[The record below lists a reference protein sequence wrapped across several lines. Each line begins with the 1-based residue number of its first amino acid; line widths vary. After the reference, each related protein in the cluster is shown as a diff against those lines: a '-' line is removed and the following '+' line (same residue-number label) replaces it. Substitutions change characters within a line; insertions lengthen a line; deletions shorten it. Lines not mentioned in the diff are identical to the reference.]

1 MGIGKVE
8 INRGAPS
15 SIGQSGIGFV
25 VVPDENN
32 RLDYIED
39 CYRTSTVTINGG
51 YGCGYISAVR
61 VVEGVMPLIKFPMSS
76 EERGS
81 AVFWVRENFNNR
93 PIIVGV
99 IPIDGLANLL
109 IDGQQRIVQ
118 QFGEITVEMFFDA
131 NTSTI
136 NIVAN
141 GSDDLPANIV
151 IKANSGN
158 TNSNISLETDGK
170 VNVTANRIETTLSE
184 ALSFSLKSE
193 DNEELLSLI
202 ADKDNVKFS
211 DQYGNAITVNENNI
225 NVTVKNKF
233 NVNSGK
239 EPMVLGQTLVD
250 LLNEILDAIKQ
261 ITVITP
267 VGTSSVPVNIASFAS
282 AQQKLKNIL
291 STISNLD

>member
-1 MGIGKVE
+1 MGAGKVE

-25 VVPDENN
+25 VVPDENT
-32 RLDYIED
+32 RIDYIED

-61 VVEGVMPLIKFPMSS
+61 VIEGVMPLIHFPLSS
-76 EERGS
+76 EKRGS

-93 PIIVGV
+93 PIIVGI

-109 IDGQQRIVQ
+109 TEGQQRIVQ
-118 QFGEITVEMFFDA
+118 QFGKNTVEVFLDA
-131 NTSTI
+131 AASTV
-136 NIVAN
+136 NIIAN
-141 GSDDLPANIV
+141 GSNDSPANIV

-158 TNSNISLETDGK
+158 TDSNISLETDGK
-170 VNVTANRIETTLSE
+170 VNITANNIETILSE
-184 ALSFSLKSE
+184 RLSFHLKSE
-193 DNEELLSLI
+193 NNEELLSLA
-202 ADKDNVKFS
+202 ADKDKVKFS
-211 DQYGNAITVNENNI
+211 DQYGNSVTINEDNV
-225 NVTVKNKF
+225 NVTVKNEF

-250 LLNEILDAIKQ
+250 LLNEILNAIKQ

-267 VGTSSVPVNIASFAS
+267 VGTSSVPVNIASFAA
-282 AQQKLKNIL
+282 AQQKLNNIL